1 MQQTWFVAVGPQL
14 TDDGIKTFSTVAA
27 YQMTSAIGIKSTNYQ
42 KLDSFN
48 YIFHEFTAGFF
59 FVVAA
64 AAAADVWTSNKH
76 SLISLIT

>member
-1 MQQTWFVAVGPQL
+1 
-14 TDDGIKTFSTVAA
+14 
-27 YQMTSAIGIKSTNYQ
+27 MTSAIGIKSTNYQ

-64 AAAADVWTSNKH
+64 AAAADV
-76 SLISLIT
+76 